1 MHVDDYST
9 LKVHKSLAF
18 GHKLDVIAVKH
29 VLICYAED
37 VTGYKLW
44 KSELSEGSRNIIR

>member
-18 GHKLDVIAVKH
+18 GHIKKDKLDVIAVKH

-44 KSELSEGSRNIIR
+44 KSELSE